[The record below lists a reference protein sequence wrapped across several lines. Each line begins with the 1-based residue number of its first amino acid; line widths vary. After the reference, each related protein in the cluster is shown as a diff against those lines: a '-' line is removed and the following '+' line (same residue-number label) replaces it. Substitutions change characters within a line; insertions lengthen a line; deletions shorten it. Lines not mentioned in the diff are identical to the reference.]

1 MLVKTSL
8 LALVS
13 VFMATTG
20 QILLKSGMERVGYVG
35 TERLSKPLSLGVQ
48 IIKTPQVLIGL
59 GLFVLS
65 AAVWL
70 VVLSRAPLR
79 FAYPF
84 AGLTY
89 FLITLISK
97 FVLHESVPGLRWLGV
112 LLIIAGVITVARTA
126 PPGLE

>member
-1 MLVKTSL
+1 MLFKTSL
-8 LALVS
+8 LALAS

-20 QILLKSGMERVGYVG
+20 QFLLKSGMEKVGYVG
-35 TERLSKPLSLGVQ
+35 TDRLSKPVTLALQV
-48 IIKTPQVLIGL
+48 IRTPQVLIGL

-65 AAVWL
+65 ALAWL
-70 VVLSRAPLR
+70 IVLSRAPLS

-89 FLITLISK
+89 VLITLVSR
-97 FVLHESVPGLRWLGV
+97 FVLHESVPGLRWVGI
-112 LLIIAGVITVARTA
+112 LLIIAGVLVVARTA